1 MGEPDPSNE
10 DTLTQTAYIK
20 MHMIIITVSYGIAH
34 VTIIIISDMNER
46 LLWGYLEYKMSM
58 KYGTGLLI
66 GKLILFCAK
75 EIS

>member
-10 DTLTQTAYIK
+10 DTLSQTAYIK

-46 LLWGYLEYKMSM
+46 LL
-58 KYGTGLLI
+58 
-66 GKLILFCAK
+66 
-75 EIS
+75 